1 MDKRTSWKI
10 GKRKNWGETM
20 KKETRR
26 IIEKSL
32 GTNKIKKIWKKI
44 MKENILP
51 EWVKE
56 VKNEIEDMSHEEY
69 VKDVE
74 DFVKK
79 LEKEGVEKV
88 LFEDI

>member
-1 MDKRTSWKI
+1 
-10 GKRKNWGETM
+10 M